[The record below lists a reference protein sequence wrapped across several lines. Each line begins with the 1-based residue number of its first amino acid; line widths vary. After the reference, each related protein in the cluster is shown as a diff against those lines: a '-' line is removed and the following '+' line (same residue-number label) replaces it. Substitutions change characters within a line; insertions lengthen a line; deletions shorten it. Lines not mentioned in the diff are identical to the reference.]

1 MATFRQRGDR
11 WQVQVRRD
19 GNTPLTR
26 SFTFKRDAE
35 TWARHTEA
43 AFERGESLISRHK
56 LTRDTLGDLV
66 LRYRSTV
73 SVTKKGFAVEAA
85 ILDAFLRQTIC
96 KRPASTLTS
105 ADFARYR
112 DLRLTAVLPV
122 TLRREFCILHNMFEV
137 ARREWGLSLPPN
149 PLNVVRIGPIGPA
162 RQRRLRQ
169 GEEQELIRA
178 ASRARNRLIR
188 PAIELAVQTGL
199 RRSEL
204 LGLTWSDVDLQ
215 GRHLRIPDSK
225 TDIPDT

>member
-1 MATFRQRGDR
+1 
-11 WQVQVRRD
+11 
-19 GNTPLTR
+19 
-26 SFTFKRDAE
+26 
-35 TWARHTEA
+35 
-43 AFERGESLISRHK
+43 
-56 LTRDTLGDLV
+56 
-66 LRYRSTV
+66 
-73 SVTKKGFAVEAA
+73 
-85 ILDAFLRQTIC
+85 
-96 KRPASTLTS
+96 
-105 ADFARYR
+105 
-112 DLRLTAVLPV
+112 
-122 TLRREFCILHNMFEV
+122 V

-149 PLNVVRIGPIGPA
+149 PLKVVRIGPIGPA